1 MTILNTLFLFINTVL
16 NIYIVI
22 SRLEADGK
30 LYVKYEV
37 IGKNNVSVPT
47 HFFKVVV
54 IENDKG
60 EFEMNSFVIPNQSFP
75 ENTPLK
81 NFLVPVETIERA
93 SGFLLFD
100 GVPKNRLR
108 AINGKKT
115 WWFCEGMTDN
125 SQGLQTARPD
135 TVYHVIHASCYVRE
149 F

>member
-1 MTILNTLFLFINTVL
+1 MAILNTLFLFINTVL

-37 IGKNNVSVPT
+37 IGKNSVAVPT

-115 WWFCEGMTDN
+115 
-125 SQGLQTARPD
+125 
-135 TVYHVIHASCYVRE
+135 
-149 F
+149 

>member
-60 EFEMNSFVIPNQSFP
+60 EFEINSFVIPNQSFP

-115 WWFCEGMTDN
+115 
-125 SQGLQTARPD
+125 
-135 TVYHVIHASCYVRE
+135 
-149 F
+149 